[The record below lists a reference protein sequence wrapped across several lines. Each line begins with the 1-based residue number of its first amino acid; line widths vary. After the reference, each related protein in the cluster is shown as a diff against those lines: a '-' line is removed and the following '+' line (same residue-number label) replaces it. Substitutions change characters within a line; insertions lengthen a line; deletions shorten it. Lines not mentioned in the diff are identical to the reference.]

1 MSENIDAVG
10 GAKVAK
16 VRVIPLVK
24 LRRIFLGLG
33 VVVLCF
39 LGGYSL
45 GRQDAIPL
53 LNKQPSLSQ
62 SLGVIGTSGSGLGLT
77 GKVSANDVDMQL
89 FWDVWNQLKQRY
101 LDQSKVDQSKMVYGA
116 IKGMVAAL
124 EDPYTVFLTPDENK
138 RSQEDLQGS
147 FSGVG
152 IQLGYKDDPETTVE
166 ERWLAVI
173 SPLEGTPAYAA
184 GIKAGELIIKI
195 DGKVTSGMSVP
206 EAVELIRGEKGTNV
220 TLTLLPEVGQ
230 ETRDVVVVRQ
240 EIDVPSVTM
249 EYVESNGKR
258 AARLKVSRFGEK
270 TTEELIESARK
281 ILAEYKS
288 GKISGVV
295 LDLRGNPGGYF
306 TKAIDMVGLFVES
319 GVAVQQEDAQGRRE
333 PYRVDGKNP
342 LLKDVPLV
350 VLIDQGSA
358 SSSEITA
365 GALREMR
372 QAKLIGKTSFGKG
385 TVQAAEDYPNGAGIH
400 ITIDRWLLPSGA
412 SIHKVGV
419 KPDVEVD
426 YKAGENGALDTQ
438 LEKALEVL

>member
-1 MSENIDAVG
+1 
-10 GAKVAK
+10 
-16 VRVIPLVK
+16 
-24 LRRIFLGLG
+24 
-33 VVVLCF
+33 
-39 LGGYSL
+39 
-45 GRQDAIPL
+45 
-53 LNKQPSLSQ
+53 
-62 SLGVIGTSGSGLGLT
+62 
-77 GKVSANDVDMQL
+77 
-89 FWDVWNQLKQRY
+89 
-101 LDQSKVDQSKMVYGA
+101 
-116 IKGMVAAL
+116 
-124 EDPYTVFLTPDENK
+124 LTPDENK

>member
-1 MSENIDAVG
+1 MSENIDSVS
-10 GAKVAK
+10 GAKGAK

-24 LRRIFLGLG
+24 LRRIFLSLG

-39 LGGYSL
+39 FGGYSL
-45 GRQDAIPL
+45 GRQDAIPV
-53 LNKQPSLSQ
+53 LNKQT
-62 SLGVIGTSGSGLGLT
+62 SLGQSFGALGMSGDNLGLT
-77 GKVSANDVDMQL
+77 GKVSASDVDMQL

-124 EDPYTVFLTPDENK
+124 EDPYTVFLTPEENK

-173 SPLEGTPAYAA
+173 SPLEGTPAYVA

-195 DGKVTSGMSVP
+195 DGKMTSGMSVP
-206 EAVELIRGEKGTNV
+206 EAVELIRGEKGTTV

-230 ETRDVVVVRQ
+230 ETRDVEVVRQ

-270 TTEELIESARK
+270 TTEELVDSARK
-281 ILAEYKS
+281 ILAEYKL

-306 TKAIDMVGLFVES
+306 NKAIDMVGLFVES
-319 GVAVQQEDAQGRRE
+319 GVAVQQEDAQGNRE

-372 QAKLIGKTSFGKG
+372 QAKLVGKTSFGKG

-412 SIHKVGV
+412 SIHKEGV

-438 LEKALEVL
+438 LEKALEEL